1 MKPWQIL
8 SYNKDWKKLN
18 LKHQP
23 RLPGV
28 GKVQPLEP
36 RSRLRAVFCYQLV
49 IFLLWSIM
57 MVMSEAS
64 EEKISH
70 IEETVDKLAVMMANG
85 FSGVNQRLDKVDE
98 RLQNLEADMTQVKR
112 DVAFLKVNS
121 VSTLDHEELV
131 ERVDKVEKFVFAH

>member
-1 MKPWQIL
+1 
-8 SYNKDWKKLN
+8 
-18 LKHQP
+18 
-23 RLPGV
+23 
-28 GKVQPLEP
+28 
-36 RSRLRAVFCYQLV
+36 
-49 IFLLWSIM
+49 